1 MVLTPSTLGLGAAAA
16 TAWIL
21 QRRRLGTDRRMVVVD
36 AGSGSTR
43 CVCLGTRRCD
53 GAVRVVGG
61 PERVPRRLGDALLAD
76 EVDAWARD
84 VARAV
89 DAIAPK
95 STTPVRGAAT
105 AGAREALRK
114 SGERDLGKAGRAVE
128 AALAASTRGR
138 PTAFAVLSGAEEAR
152 LEFRA
157 VNAALP
163 GLGVLAG
170 GGKSLQVASSLEDAA
185 SLDLDSFAGH
195 ERVKK
200 HGAKAGAMMHEWASR
215 KDVANALQGSVRT
228 YQGRFALVELAA
240 GALHLAG
247 GPRDADVSAADFA
260 ALLKKRR
267 ADLEARLN
275 PTENSADR
283 PIVNDEANAAAVREL
298 IYAVQL
304 GCVLDLVFKDDATF
318 RALAPKAVGR
328 EPAVNWALGL
338 YLDRRDN

>member
-1 MVLTPSTLGLGAAAA
+1 
-16 TAWIL
+16 
-21 QRRRLGTDRRMVVVD
+21 MVVVD

-76 EVDAWARD
+76 DVDAWARD

-89 DAIAPK
+89 DAISAPP
-95 STTPVRGAAT
+95 TPVRGAAT

-114 SGERDLGKAGRAVE
+114 SGEKDLGKAGRAVE

-200 HGAKAGAMMHEWASR
+200 HVPR
-215 KDVANALQGSVRT
+215 RRPDVFDR
-228 YQGRFALVELAA
+228 LAQ
-240 GALHLAG
+240 
-247 GPRDADVSAADFA
+247 R
-260 ALLKKRR
+260 
-267 ADLEARLN
+267 
-275 PTENSADR
+275 
-283 PIVNDEANAAAVREL
+283 
-298 IYAVQL
+298 
-304 GCVLDLVFKDDATF
+304 
-318 RALAPKAVGR
+318 
-328 EPAVNWALGL
+328 
-338 YLDRRDN
+338 

>member
-1 MVLTPSTLGLGAAAA
+1 MVVISPSTLGLGAAAV
-16 TAWIL
+16 TAWAL
-21 QRRRLGTDRRMVVVD
+21 QRRRLGSDRRMVVVD

-76 EVDAWARD
+76 DVDAWARD

-114 SGERDLGKAGRAVE
+114 RGEKDLGKAGRAVE

-163 GLGVLAG
+163 GVGVLAG

-200 HGAKAGAMMHEWASR
+200 HVPRRRPGLVSSTDWRNGSASDSSPEGYAFESR
-215 KDVANALQGSVRT
+215 IG
-228 YQGRFALVELAA
+228 
-240 GALHLAG
+240 HLM
-247 GPRDADVSAADFA
+247 
-260 ALLKKRR
+260 L
-267 ADLEARLN
+267 
-275 PTENSADR
+275 
-283 PIVNDEANAAAVREL
+283 
-298 IYAVQL
+298 
-304 GCVLDLVFKDDATF
+304 
-318 RALAPKAVGR
+318 
-328 EPAVNWALGL
+328 
-338 YLDRRDN
+338 

>member
-1 MVLTPSTLGLGAAAA
+1 MVVLSPSTLGLGAAAV
-16 TAWIL
+16 TAWAL
-21 QRRRLGTDRRMVVVD
+21 QRRRLGTDKRMVVVD

-76 EVDAWARD
+76 DVDAWARD

-89 DAIAPK
+89 DAISAP
-95 STTPVRGAAT
+95 STPVRGAAT

-114 SGERDLGKAGRAVE
+114 RGEKDLGKAGRAVE

-200 HGAKAGAMMHEWASR
+200 HVPRRRLTFPPSFRPIGATVARQIPVLKVTRSNRVSVTGIIRLLCRRYTHRQLRAPPSPGGDPQAS
-215 KDVANALQGSVRT
+215 GVR
-228 YQGRFALVELAA
+228 
-240 GALHLAG
+240 
-247 GPRDADVSAADFA
+247 
-260 ALLKKRR
+260 RR
-267 ADLEARLN
+267 A
-275 PTENSADR
+275 
-283 PIVNDEANAAAVREL
+283 VR
-298 IYAVQL
+298 VCR
-304 GCVLDLVFKDDATF
+304 GVST
-318 RALAPKAVGR
+318 
-328 EPAVNWALGL
+328 
-338 YLDRRDN
+338 

>member
-1 MVLTPSTLGLGAAAA
+1 
-16 TAWIL
+16 
-21 QRRRLGTDRRMVVVD
+21 MVVVD

-61 PERVPRRLGDALLAD
+61 PERVPRRLGDALLTD

-95 STTPVRGAAT
+95 SSTPVRGAAT

-114 SGERDLGKAGRAVE
+114 RGEKDLGKAGRAVE
-128 AALAASTRGR
+128 AALAANTRGR

-157 VNAALP
+157 VQSVSP

-215 KDVANALQGSVRT
+215 KDVANSLQGSVRT

-304 GCVLDLVFKDDATF
+304 GCVLDLVFKEDATF
-318 RALAPKAVGR
+318 RALPPKAVGR

>member
-1 MVLTPSTLGLGAAAA
+1 MVVVSPSTLGLGAAAV
-16 TAWIL
+16 TAWAL

-157 VNAALP
+157 VNAAMP

-200 HGAKAGAMMHEWASR
+200 HVPRRRPGCCLFDR
-215 KDVANALQGSVRT
+215 
-228 YQGRFALVELAA
+228 LAQ
-240 GALHLAG
+240 
-247 GPRDADVSAADFA
+247 R
-260 ALLKKRR
+260 
-267 ADLEARLN
+267 
-275 PTENSADR
+275 
-283 PIVNDEANAAAVREL
+283 
-298 IYAVQL
+298 
-304 GCVLDLVFKDDATF
+304 
-318 RALAPKAVGR
+318 
-328 EPAVNWALGL
+328 
-338 YLDRRDN
+338 

>member
-1 MVLTPSTLGLGAAAA
+1 MVVVSPSTLGLGAAAV
-16 TAWIL
+16 TAWAL

-76 EVDAWARD
+76 DVDAWARD

-114 SGERDLGKAGRAVE
+114 RGEKDLGKAGRAVE

-163 GLGVLAG
+163 GVGVLAG

-195 ERVKK
+195 ERVLKLDGVWV
-200 HGAKAGAMMHEWASR
+200 GAFDRLAQRARQETVIEGYAFESRGMAPTREGRRDDARVGEPEGRRERASR
-215 KDVANALQGSVRT
+215 KRAN
-228 YQGRFALVELAA
+228 
-240 GALHLAG
+240 
-247 GPRDADVSAADFA
+247 
-260 ALLKKRR
+260 
-267 ADLEARLN
+267 
-275 PTENSADR
+275 
-283 PIVNDEANAAAVREL
+283 VREG
-298 IYAVQL
+298 ASRSSSSRPAR
-304 GCVLDLVFKDDATF
+304 CTS
-318 RALAPKAVGR
+318 RAGR
-328 EPAVNWALGL
+328 
-338 YLDRRDN
+338 

>member
-1 MVLTPSTLGLGAAAA
+1 M
-16 TAWIL
+16 
-21 QRRRLGTDRRMVVVD
+21 
-36 AGSGSTR
+36 
-43 CVCLGTRRCD
+43 
-53 GAVRVVGG
+53 
-61 PERVPRRLGDALLAD
+61 PRRLGDALLAD
-76 EVDAWARD
+76 DVDAWARD
-84 VARAV
+84 VAKAV

-114 SGERDLGKAGRAVE
+114 RGEKDLGKAGRAVE

-200 HGAKAGAMMHEWASR
+200 H
-215 KDVANALQGSVRT
+215 V
-228 YQGRFALVELAA
+228 
-240 GALHLAG
+240 
-247 GPRDADVSAADFA
+247 PR
-260 ALLKKRR
+260 RR
-267 ADLEARLN
+267 LSFCL
-275 PTENSADR
+275 SFR
-283 PIVNDEANAAAVREL
+283 PIGATVARQ
-298 IYAVQL
+298 IP
-304 GCVLDLVFKDDATF
+304 VLKVT
-318 RALAPKAVGR
+318 RSNRVS
-328 EPAVNWALGL
+328 VT
-338 YLDRRDN
+338 

>member
-1 MVLTPSTLGLGAAAA
+1 MVCASAGTTRNCRGSRAVAHAYGCTLAPLVLLGAAPIMVLPVGPSTLGLGAAAA

-76 EVDAWARD
+76 DVDAWARD
-84 VARAV
+84 VAKAV

-114 SGERDLGKAGRAVE
+114 RGEKDLGKAGRAVE

-185 SLDLDSFAGH
+185 SLEWLLLGGRCCCAFVACRAG
-195 ERVKK
+195 
-200 HGAKAGAMMHEWASR
+200 
-215 KDVANALQGSVRT
+215 
-228 YQGRFALVELAA
+228 
-240 GALHLAG
+240 
-247 GPRDADVSAADFA
+247 
-260 ALLKKRR
+260 
-267 ADLEARLN
+267 
-275 PTENSADR
+275 
-283 PIVNDEANAAAVREL
+283 
-298 IYAVQL
+298 
-304 GCVLDLVFKDDATF
+304 
-318 RALAPKAVGR
+318 
-328 EPAVNWALGL
+328 
-338 YLDRRDN
+338 